1 MRLKNVQKRK
11 RKSPALSI
19 EAARRRAT
27 LGEISDALEGEFGR
41 YKAQIKLFREFTL

>member
-1 MRLKNVQKRK
+1 MCKTEKEI
-11 RKSPALSI
+11 SALSI